1 MLFDG
6 IAFGAEDFLNC
17 GIGIISRFD
26 SHDVR
31 LSEWYDL
38 TTGNAT
44 HMRFYKNGRVDVKFK
59 DAAAAESCYRR
70 LGLENL
76 ADEE

>member
-1 MLFDG
+1 MSDYQKQDVQRFPG
-6 IAFGAEDFLNC
+6 HMAKT
-17 GIGIISRFD
+17 SRFD

-38 TTGNAT
+38 TTDNAT

-59 DAAAAESCYRR
+59 DAVAAESCYRR
-70 LGLENL
+70 LGLDNL